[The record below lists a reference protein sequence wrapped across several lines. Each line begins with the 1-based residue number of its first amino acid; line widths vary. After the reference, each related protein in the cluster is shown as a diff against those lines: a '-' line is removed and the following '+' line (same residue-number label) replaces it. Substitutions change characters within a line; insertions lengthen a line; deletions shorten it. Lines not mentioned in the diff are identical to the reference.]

1 MGQKQLMQNIPF
13 ICYCQEHQ
21 TLFCL
26 KQVLK
31 HLLCF
36 SRVTYRTM
44 SEQTRAI
51 YEHFDGKTDCQDQ
64 LFDLLELLNGADDT
78 R

>member
-1 MGQKQLMQNIPF
+1 
-13 ICYCQEHQ
+13 
-21 TLFCL
+21 
-26 KQVLK
+26 
-31 HLLCF
+31 
-36 SRVTYRTM
+36 M

-51 YEHFDGKTDCQDQ
+51 YEHFDFDCQDQ

>member
-1 MGQKQLMQNIPF
+1 
-13 ICYCQEHQ
+13 
-21 TLFCL
+21 
-26 KQVLK
+26 
-31 HLLCF
+31 
-36 SRVTYRTM
+36 M